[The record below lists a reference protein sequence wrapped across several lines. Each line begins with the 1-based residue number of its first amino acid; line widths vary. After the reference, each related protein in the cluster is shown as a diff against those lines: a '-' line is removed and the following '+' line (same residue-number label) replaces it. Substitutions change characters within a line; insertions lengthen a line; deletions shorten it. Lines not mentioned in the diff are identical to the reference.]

1 MTDDGLPPLKR
12 ELVFQHLG
20 AERTAHVLSV
30 VWKDGIDLLMP
41 TPQLVALCEAYARL
55 AIAQDR
61 ARMGNAKEQYDACG
75 GDEETDPLERLRA
88 FCSFAMRGQDWLD
101 VEPFFDDVEKAL
113 RQPAV
118 SVPAS
123 EPVAWRALFPHEFG
137 TWHSFD
143 PNNEV
148 DQYHLNGLIG
158 EGIQIEYAYA
168 APPAPSAEITP
179 EADEQNEWKPLP
191 VTDHSYLFYLFD
203 HAKMS
208 WIALDHDPRI
218 KGVTPED
225 RERAKDASERLSGF
239 AKYVGIDGAY
249 IAPEHLLEAAALL
262 RKAYL

>member
-61 ARMGNAKEQYDACG
+61 ARPVPGEAGTNM
-75 GDEETDPLERLRA
+75 LRPPA
-88 FCSFAMRGQDWLD
+88 TS
-101 VEPFFDDVEKAL
+101 
-113 RQPAV
+113 QPAV